1 MKKQLKE
8 ASNPALIHAK
18 LIKRILKTAHSK
30 SSHFKTGE
38 TSELQSRNSDDPD
51 SRFDGTTSVARIYK
65 KALQVNRSYNINNR
79 NIVGN

>member
-1 MKKQLKE
+1 MKKHLEEVANK
-8 ASNPALIHAK
+8 ALIRAK
-18 LIKRILKTAHSK
+18 LIKHILKTAHSK

-65 KALQVNRSYNINNR
+65 KSTPGQ
-79 NIVGN
+79 